1 MGFQIT
7 GAAVLLVFYGC
18 YFGKMAA
25 QRKKG
30 IRTDQMGRE
39 KTGLERAVELAVKAA
54 AWGVAAAEM
63 VSIFLN
69 TGIFASPVRSAGA
82 LAAVL
87 GTAVFIVSAATMED
101 SWRAGVSKTEKTALV
116 TRGVYQI
123 SRNPAFLGFDLL
135 YIGVGV
141 MFFNWMLFVLSVF
154 AAVMLHT
161 QIVKVEEPFLAETF
175 GERYL
180 AYRKR
185 VCRYLGRKRR

>member
-1 MGFQIT
+1 MF
-7 GAAVLLVFYGC
+7 AV
-18 YFGKMAA
+18 
-25 QRKKG
+25 
-30 IRTDQMGRE
+30 
-39 KTGLERAVELAVKAA
+39 
-54 AWGVAAAEM
+54 
-63 VSIFLN
+63 S
-69 TGIFASPVRSAGA
+69 
-82 LAAVL
+82 VL
-87 GTAVFIVSAATMED
+87 TMKD
-101 SWRAGVSKTEKTALV
+101 SWRAGVSRTEETTLV
-116 TRGVYQI
+116 TEGVYQI